1 MIMLRKISIVIL
13 VLLVTL
19 AFVPACKPQA
29 TGNSTLYGYAVGNKA
44 IDFTLNDLSG
54 NPVTL
59 SSYLGKPVLLNFWDT
74 A

>member
-1 MIMLRKISIVIL
+1 MLRKGVAIL
-13 VLLVTL
+13 AALAVLLAL
-19 AFVPACKPQA
+19 VPACKSGEIG
-29 TGNSTLYGYAVGNKA
+29 TNTLYGYAVGSSA

-59 SSYLGKPVLLNFWDT
+59 SSFIGRPVMVNFWDT